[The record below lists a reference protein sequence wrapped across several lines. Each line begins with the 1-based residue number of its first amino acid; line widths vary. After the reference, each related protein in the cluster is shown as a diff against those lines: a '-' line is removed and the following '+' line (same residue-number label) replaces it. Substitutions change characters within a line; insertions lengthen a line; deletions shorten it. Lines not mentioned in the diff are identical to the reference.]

1 MVRLADPRAL
11 EAHQARF
18 DLGRWPRE
26 GLDPVDAR
34 RLDALLDRPYE
45 SLDARDV
52 AHALDLVERGGLA
65 EALFPYFLPA
75 ALRRPP
81 YRDTLAS
88 ERLLAGLFATR
99 GRPEVADWG
108 PEIEETLVRWLV
120 TRPLRGGDDPVDLWL
135 SDAAARRHEL
145 EAARRLPARIRMRAS
160 LGGGWVAA
168 REGPIYPRVALL
180 LFHAEPERAVERFL
194 SWESSEERNLVRVA
208 VEVLFHAAGEGWRP
222 DPAALAETLDV
233 PARLARL
240 EDRIAH
246 EELDVALGAA
256 ATAILLAPRRG
267 RELRA
272 RVAPRVAALDASDSD
287 RFVLPSRVRRL
298 LTGT

>member
-34 RLDALLDRPYE
+34 RLDAILDRPYE

-52 AHALDLVERGGLA
+52 AHALDLIERGGLA

-81 YRDTLAS
+81 TTDALAS
-88 ERLLAGLFATR
+88 ERLLSGLFATR
-99 GRPEVADWG
+99 GQSAVADWG
-108 PEIEETLVRWLV
+108 PEIEEALVRWLC
-120 TRPLRGGDDPVDLWL
+120 TRPLRGGDDPIDLWL

-145 EAARRLPARIRMRAS
+145 EASRRLPARIRMRAS
-160 LGGGWVAA
+160 LGGGWAAA
-168 REGPIYPRVALL
+168 REGPLYPRVALL
-180 LFHAEPERAVERFL
+180 LFHAEPQRAVARFL
-194 SWESSEERNLVRVA
+194 AWEASEEPNLVRVA
-208 VEVLFHAAGEGWRP
+208 IEVLFHAAGEGWRP

-240 EDRIAH
+240 EELVAH
-246 EELDVALGAA
+246 GETDVALGAA
-256 ATAILLAPRRG
+256 AAAILLAPRRA

-272 RVAPRVAALDASDSD
+272 RAAPRLAALDLLDSD

-298 LTGT
+298 LTGA